1 MKTTAAKLGLTTGV
15 YEFLL
20 LDTFSKWCGKLANN
34 NDQLQEYLTNQKLFN
49 WFQTEYRKLE
59 AEFNY
64 LTDPFTTL
72 KPNDYFNCYKQCTEK
87 IFDIY
92 PKPLIEEIRGYP
104 VQKSIPVSGIKIKF
118 NQLLN

>member
-1 MKTTAAKLGLTTGV
+1 MKTTAAKLGMTPEL
-15 YEFLL
+15 YEWAILEAF
-20 LDTFSKWCGKLANN
+20 TKWCGKYAHN
-34 NDQLQEYLTNQKLFN
+34 NDQLQECLTNQRLFN
-49 WFQTEYRKLE
+49 WFQAEYRKLE
-59 AEFNY
+59 KEFEW
-64 LTDPFTTL
+64 LTAPFETL
-72 KPNDYFNCYKQCTEK
+72 KEVDYKMCYKKCTEK